1 MKSRISARARELGF
15 DLCRITSAAPPETGA
30 AFSTWL
36 DQRRYG
42 NMAYLPRSAP
52 RRRDP
57 QRVLPGAQS
66 IVCVAVN
73 YALFDPHHPALGLS
87 PTRDRKHAD
96 ETVRA
101 PTGRGQPKGLAAR
114 YAQFDDY
121 HDVMGS
127 RLESLVEFIHQLGG
141 ADTRSA
147 ACVDTGPVLERDFA
161 QRAGIGFV
169 GKHTNLISR
178 RFGNWL
184 LLGEILTTLPLEADP
199 PEKNRCGSCTRCLK
213 ACPTQAIVAPFEL
226 DARRCLSY
234 LTIEFKGSIP
244 LEFRPAL
251 GRRIFGCDICLEV
264 CPWNRF
270 AQNSR
275 LMKQHARCDLDRPD
289 LRELLALDEAG
300 FQSRFA
306 RTPLSRPGRR
316 GLLRNVCV
324 ALGNTDQ
331 GGALAALDR
340 AAHDPEPLIAE
351 HARWAMEQIQA
362 RQAARET

>member
-15 DLCRITSAAPPETGA
+15 DLCRVTSAAPPETEA
-30 AFSTWL
+30 AFSAWL

-42 NMAYLPRSAP
+42 NMAYLPRSAT

-57 QRVLPGAQS
+57 QRVLPGVQS

-73 YALFDPHHPALGLS
+73 YALCGPNNSAIGLS
-87 PTRDRKHAD
+87 ATIVQEHTD
-96 ETVRA
+96 EPIPSPV
-101 PTGRGQPKGLAAR
+101 GRGQPRGLVAR
-114 YAQFDDY
+114 YAQFEDY
-121 HDVMGS
+121 HEVLGRQLD
-127 RLESLVEFIHQLGG
+127 SLVEFIHQLGG

-147 ACVDTGPVLERDFA
+147 ACVDTGPVLERDYA

-244 LEFRPAL
+244 LEFRLPL
-251 GRRIFGCDICLEV
+251 GSRIFGCDICLEV

-270 AQNSR
+270 AQDSR
-275 LMKQHARCDLDRPD
+275 LMKQHARFDLDRPD
-289 LRELLALDEAG
+289 LLALLALDEAG

-306 RTPLSRPGRR
+306 GTPLLRPGRR

-324 ALGNTDQ
+324 ALGNT
-331 GGALAALDR
+331 GHGRALSALDR
-340 AAHDPEPLIAE
+340 AANEPEPLIAE
-351 HARWAMEQIQA
+351 HARWAIERIQA
-362 RQAARET
+362 RGM